1 MAPARLPETV
11 AGPCS
16 PRPGL
21 PALPTTLA
29 VVRFRLFGF
38 PVHIHFSFLLVLVI
52 LFDTGLGVVATALWV
67 LAILL
72 SVVLHELG
80 HAATVRRLGGHVEG
94 ITIYALGGATYWRE
108 HGVPLGGWRLFTIAA
123 AGSGVGLF
131 AGLGLYL
138 YARLGGLGRFGELAI
153 ESPWRIHLA
162 AADRYGEYLVFFVGA
177 FIWVSVVWGLVNWLP
192 IGGMDGSKMLR
203 AVLIRMLGP
212 RGDLH
217 SRIIGMIVGAAA
229 AVWAWQRGLVLAAV
243 LAVVFAGADLVAY
256 RRPIIRPPSP

>member
-1 MAPARLPETV
+1 MVPEFTPAAAGWAPI
-11 AGPCS
+11 
-16 PRPGL
+16 
-21 PALPTTLA
+21 PTTLA
-29 VVRFRLFGF
+29 DVRFRLFGF
-38 PVHIHFSFLLVLVI
+38 PVHIHFTFLLVLVL
-52 LFDTGLGVVATALWV
+52 LFDTGLGPVATTLWA
-67 LAILL
+67 LAILV

-80 HAATVRRLGGHVEG
+80 HAATVRRLGGQVEG

-108 HGVPLGGWRLFTIAA
+108 REIPLGGWRLFAIAA
-123 AGSGVGLF
+123 SGSAVGLF

-153 ESPWRIHLA
+153 ESPWRVHLA

-192 IGGMDGSKMLR
+192 IGGLDGSKMLR
-203 AVLIRMLGP
+203 AVLVRVLGP
-212 RGDLH
+212 SGDLH
-217 SRIIGMIVGAAA
+217 SRIIGMIVGVAA